1 MDAEEQI
8 SQGLLAPSQESLVS
22 VKVFPLIPYLKKDVI
37 NTIDSPLS
45 WEQLTASDINFAI
58 VCPLVTKYAKLR
70 NMAIVYACM
79 VVRSYFLAQSGSDL
93 VHAGVMCSRAT
104 LCEIMAL
111 KLLSHFASSKIQLV
125 AVLTTLWC
133 PLAGAPD
140 DVIEEVKYA
149 IGGEDEYVDDPQ
161 CAIEMAIATKA
172 KTFLASAIVQSVVT
186 DIYNGRI
193 IISIAGNRSMVP
205 DNYKQRA
212 IMLYDPRTAPMLDHY
227 RLRVPRYSTI
237 LHFVNVA
244 VLLVV
249 FLACIWTQDVSCVT
263 LWESVFLV
271 FAIAFTLQEYTASKE
286 YGWAIYISNVWNVFD
301 TSFVVIFLGYL
312 VLRVKG
318 LLDDDAKMSQLAFD
332 LLACG
337 CCVLAPRLAFFAISN
352 NVVVLALRAM
362 TAEFIFFIGIAVV
375 CFSGILLTLY
385 TLASGT
391 WTMRNIAW
399 LMVQIWFGS
408 TYLSFGQAKSFHPVF
423 GPILMTCFAVLS
435 GTLLLTILISILSN
449 TAARI
454 DANATQEFLF
464 QGTISTIQGVKS
476 DALFSYQ
483 PPFNIL
489 AFIILKPASYF
500 LSPRSLHSA
509 NVFLIRL
516 TSFPALIAIA
526 MYERLLASEQR
537 LRESGKGAACSLYH
551 SIPRHIKNMPFVDYF
566 IGSKSADLY
575 EAIFEV
581 EDSREFDLF
590 DAEEDESSLRSPL
603 ASTTRHEDSGS
614 PSLLEPR
621 RHERSASLSMKS
633 QSQPPRSRKVSALP
647 PLSESSGT
655 GKILHLN
662 TSTPVTKLFSQRFNH
677 PSSASPVEM
686 LPDVMTMDK
695 LDSSVKRIEALFED
709 CRELPIRKLKDEMKE
724 LQDRQARIE
733 NILLSLTRGMRDE
746 TEILRHNTA

>member
-1 MDAEEQI
+1 M
-8 SQGLLAPSQESLVS
+8 
-22 VKVFPLIPYLKKDVI
+22 
-37 NTIDSPLS
+37 
-45 WEQLTASDINFAI
+45 
-58 VCPLVTKYAKLR
+58 KYAKLR
-70 NMAIVYACM
+70 NMATVYACM

-93 VHAGVMCSRAT
+93 AHAGVMYSRAT

-111 KLLSHFASSKIQLV
+111 KLSSHFASNKIQLV

-140 DVIEEVKYA
+140 DVIEEVKDS

-186 DIYNGRI
+186 DMYNGRI
-193 IISIAGNRSMVP
+193 IVSTAGNRSMVP

-212 IMLYDPRTAPMLDHY
+212 IMLYDPRTAPTLDHY
-227 RLRVPRYSTI
+227 RLRVPRYSAI
-237 LHFVNVA
+237 LHFVNIA
-244 VLLVV
+244 ILLVV
-249 FLACIWTQDVSCVT
+249 FLACIWTQDVSHVT

-286 YGWAIYISNVWNVFD
+286 YGWASQYMFSCHILISDIWNVFD
-301 TSFVVIFLGYL
+301 TSFVIIFLGYL
-312 VLRVKG
+312 VLRAKG
-318 LLDDDAKMSQLAFD
+318 LWDDNAKISQLAFD

-337 CCVLAPRLAFFAISN
+337 CCVLAPR
-352 NVVVLALRAM
+352 ALRAM
-362 TAEFIFFIGIAVV
+362 IAEFIFFIGVAAV

-391 WTMRNIAW
+391 WTIRNIAW

-423 GPILMTCFAVLS
+423 GPILMTCFAALS
-435 GTLLLTILISILSN
+435 GTLLLTSAFLLLMITGSSHFHF
-449 TAARI
+449 
-454 DANATQEFLF
+454 FLF
-464 QGTISTIQGVKS
+464 QCTISTIQGVKS

-489 AFIILKPASYF
+489 AFVILKPASYI

-516 TSFPALIAIA
+516 TSFPVLIAIA

-537 LRESGKGAACSLYH
+537 QRDSGKGAARSLYH
-551 SIPRHIKNMPFVDYF
+551 SIPRHIKNMPFIDYF
-566 IGSKSADLY
+566 VGSKSADLY

-581 EDSREFDLF
+581 EDSRDFELF
-590 DAEEDESSLRSPL
+590 DDSEEDESSLRSPL
-603 ASTTRHEDSGS
+603 TPGHENPS
-614 PSLLEPR
+614 PPPTPEPQCR
-621 RHERSASLSMKS
+621 KRPTPLPKKS
-633 QSQPPRSRKVSALP
+633 QSQPPRTRKVSALP
-647 PLSESSGT
+647 PLSEPSGT

-662 TSTPVTKLFSQRFNH
+662 TSTPLTRFFSQQ
-677 PSSASPVEM
+677 M
-686 LPDVMTMDK
+686 LPDVTNMDR
-695 LDSSVKRIEALFED
+695 LDSSIKQIEGLLED
-709 CRELPIRKLKDEMKE
+709 CRELPVRKLKDEMKE

-733 NILLSLTRGMRDE
+733 NILLTLTRGMRNE
-746 TEILRHNTA
+746 TEN

>member
-8 SQGLLAPSQESLVS
+8 TQGLLAPSQEFLAS

-58 VCPLVTKYAKLR
+58 VRPLIIKYARLR
-70 NMAIVYACM
+70 NIAVVYACM

-93 VHAGVMCSRAT
+93 AHAGVMCSRAT

-111 KLLSHFASSKIQLV
+111 KLMSHFASSKIQLV
-125 AVLTTLWC
+125 VVLTTLWC

-140 DVIEEVKYA
+140 DVIEEVKDA
-149 IGGEDEYVDDPQ
+149 IGGEDEYVNDPQ
-161 CAIEMAIATKA
+161 CAIEIAIVTKA
-172 KTFLASAIVQSVVT
+172 KTFLASALVQSVVN
-186 DIYNGRI
+186 DMYNGRI
-193 IISIAGNRSMVP
+193 VVSITGNRSMVA

-212 IMLYDPRTAPMLDHY
+212 IMLYDPRKAPILDHY
-227 RLRVPRYSTI
+227 RLRVPRYSAI
-237 LHFVNVA
+237 LHFVNIA

-249 FLACIWTQDVSCVT
+249 FLACLWTQDVTHVT

-271 FAIAFTLQEYTASKE
+271 FAIAFTLQEYAASNE
-286 YGWAIYISNVWNVFD
+286 YGWTIYIANIWNVFD
-301 TSFVVIFLGYL
+301 TSFVIIFLGYL

-318 LLDDDAKMSQLAFD
+318 LWDDDAKMSQLAFD

-337 CCVLAPRLAFFAISN
+337 CCVIAPRLAFYAISN

-362 TAEFIFFIGIAVV
+362 IAEFIFFIGIAAV
-375 CFSGILLTLY
+375 CFSGVLLTLY
-385 TLASGT
+385 TLASGA
-391 WTMRNIAW
+391 WTMRGIAW
-399 LMVQIWFGS
+399 LMVQIWFGN
-408 TYLSFGQAKSFHPVF
+408 TYLSFGEAKTFHPVF
-423 GPILMTCFAVLS
+423 GPILMVCFAALS

-464 QGTISTIQGVKS
+464 QCTISTIQGVKS

-489 AFIILKPASYF
+489 AFIILKPASYI

-509 NVFLIRL
+509 NVFLMKL
-516 TSFPALIAIA
+516 TSFPVLIAIA
-526 MYERLLASEQR
+526 MYERHLATEQR
-537 LRESGKGAACSLYH
+537 LRESGKGSARSLYH

-566 IGSKSADLY
+566 VGSKSADLY

-581 EDSREFDLF
+581 EDSRDFGLF
-590 DAEEDESSLRSPL
+590 DDSEDDEFSLRSPL
-603 ASTTRHEDSGS
+603 ASRHEDSGS
-614 PSLLEPR
+614 SPVPELRRRKSSVSPSK
-621 RHERSASLSMKS
+621 KS
-633 QSQPPRSRKVSALP
+633 QSQPPRTRKVSVLP
-647 PLSESSGT
+647 PLSEPSGT

-662 TSTPVTKLFSQRFNH
+662 TSTPLTRLFSQRFNH
-677 PSSASPVEM
+677 PLSVPTVEV
-686 LPDVMTMDK
+686 LPEVADMSK
-695 LDSSVKRIEALFED
+695 LDCSFKRIEALLED
-709 CRELPIRKLKDEMKE
+709 CRDLPVHKLKDEMKE

-733 NILLSLTRGMRDE
+733 NILLTLTRGMRHD

>member
-1 MDAEEQI
+1 MDAEDQI
-8 SQGLLAPSQESLVS
+8 SQGLLAPSQDFLAS

-58 VCPLVTKYAKLR
+58 VRPLVTKYAKLS

-93 VHAGVMCSRAT
+93 AHAGVMYSRAT

-140 DVIEEVKYA
+140 DVIEEVKDA
-149 IGGEDEYVDDPQ
+149 IGGKDEYVDDPQ

-193 IISIAGNRSMVP
+193 IVSITGNRSMVP

-212 IMLYDPRTAPMLDHY
+212 IMVYNPRTAPMLDHY
-227 RLRVPRYSTI
+227 RLKVPRYSAI
-237 LHFVNVA
+237 LHFVNIA

-249 FLACIWTQDVSCVT
+249 FFACIWTQDVSHVT

-286 YGWAIYISNVWNVFD
+286 YGWTIYIANIWNVFD
-301 TSFVVIFLGYL
+301 TSFVIIFLGYL

-318 LLDDDAKMSQLAFD
+318 LWNDDGEMSQLSFD

-337 CCVLAPRLAFFAISN
+337 CCVLVPRLAFYAITN

-362 TAEFIFFIGIAVV
+362 IAEFIFFIGIAVV

-385 TLASGT
+385 ILASGT
-391 WTMRNIAW
+391 WTIRNIAW

-408 TYLSFGQAKSFHPVF
+408 TYLSFAQAKSFHPLF
-423 GPILMTCFAVLS
+423 GPILMTFFAALS

-454 DANATQEFLF
+454 DANATQEFLL
-464 QGTISTIQGVKS
+464 QCTISTIQGVKS

-489 AFIILKPASYF
+489 AFVILKPASYI

-516 TSFPALIAIA
+516 TSFPVLVAIG
-526 MYERLLASEQR
+526 MYERILASEQR
-537 LRESGKGAACSLYH
+537 RRESGKGASRSLYH

-566 IGSKSADLY
+566 VGSKSADLY

-581 EDSREFDLF
+581 EDSREFNLFGDL
-590 DAEEDESSLRSPL
+590 EEEFSLQSPL
-603 ASTTRHEDSGS
+603 TSRHEDSGS
-614 PSLLEPR
+614 STILEPR
-621 RHERSASLSMKS
+621 CYKRSASLSKKS
-633 QSQPPRSRKVSALP
+633 QSQPPRARKVSALP
-647 PLSESSGT
+647 PLSEPSGT

-662 TSTPVTKLFSQRFNH
+662 TSSPITSLFLQRFNH
-677 PSSASPVEM
+677 PSSAPPVEM
-686 LPDVMTMDK
+686 LPDVTNVDK
-695 LDSSVKRIEALFED
+695 LDSSVKRIEALLED
-709 CRELPIRKLKDEMKE
+709 CRELPARKLKDEMKE

-733 NILLSLTRGMRDE
+733 NILLALTRGMRHE
-746 TEILRHNTA
+746 TENLRQNTA